1 MLDTFLLASGLPHEV
16 PLIERAHIEA
26 FIVDVLATQSPATAS
41 NRYRALQSF
50 FRWAEEEDEVE
61 RNPMAKMK
69 PPTVPVAP
77 VPVIRDDELDALFKA
92 CQGTDFADYRDAA
105 IIRLLLD
112 TGMRRAE
119 LGAIEVDDLDLRRKS
134 VRVVGKGRKVRDCV
148 FGANTARALDRY
160 LRKARPRHRDAASP
174 ALWLGHAG
182 PMTDNGIYQAILER
196 AKRAGLEGIHPHQ
209 FRHTWAH
216 KLSADGMPESQ
227 LMHLAGWSS
236 TQMASRYGASA
247 VGERRACH
255 LPADEPRRQALGPAG
270 TGPAVGCAAG
280 SPARERRA
288 RVLAEAGTS
297 SVDSWRS
304 TRLVGLSWFSARSSG
319 SSGPASLRTRSM
331 LPVALT
337 RPQARRR
344 SSTASSAR

>member
-1 MLDTFLLASGLPHEV
+1 MGSITPINKLPARGSLTSLPVLAESYRLSLEAQNKSPRTIQTYLEAIARLDSFLVASGLPHEV
-16 PLIERAHIEA
+16 PMIERAHIEA
-26 FIVDVLATQSPATAS
+26 FIVDVLATQSAATAS

-77 VPVIRDDELDALFKA
+77 VPVIRDDELEALFKS
-92 CQGTDFADYRDAA
+92 CEGTDFADYRDAA
-105 IIRLLLD
+105 VIRLLLD

-119 LGAIEVDDLDLRRKS
+119 LGGLTVDDVDLRRKS

-196 AKRAGLEGIHPHQ
+196 AKKAGLKGIHPHQ

-247 VGERRACH
+247 VGERARATY
-255 LPADEPRRQALGPAG
+255 RRM
-270 TGPAVGCAAG
+270 
-280 SPARERRA
+280 SP
-288 RVLAEAGTS
+288 
-297 SVDSWRS
+297 VDK
-304 TRLVGLSWFSARSSG
+304 L
-319 SSGPASLRTRSM
+319 
-331 LPVALT
+331 
-337 RPQARRR
+337 
-344 SSTASSAR
+344 